1 MSFPPKPQPG
11 RNYGADN
18 ANPRLEPLFDC
29 KGFVTQ
35 FPIKLD
41 GKALEVALGS
51 GFLTRGGT
59 DLQDCLF
66 SALQFSRP
74 GPVL

>member
-1 MSFPPKPQPG
+1 MSILLKPQPG
-11 RNYGADN
+11 RNYWADN
-18 ANPRLEPLFDC
+18 ANTRLEPLFGC

-51 GFLTRGGT
+51 RFLTRGGT
-59 DLQDCLF
+59 DLQDCLL
-66 SALQFSRP
+66 SVVSRP